1 MRDGEKE
8 EEEEEAEEEDVGGR
22 DEAQEGQTW
31 QGNETGGV
39 RKQQVELVLF
49 RLVHMLKSLEK

>member
-8 EEEEEAEEEDVGGR
+8 EEEEEAVEEDVGGR
-22 DEAQEGQTW
+22 DEAQEGQTG
-31 QGNETGGV
+31 QGNESGGV
-39 RKQQVELVLF
+39 TKLQVELVLF